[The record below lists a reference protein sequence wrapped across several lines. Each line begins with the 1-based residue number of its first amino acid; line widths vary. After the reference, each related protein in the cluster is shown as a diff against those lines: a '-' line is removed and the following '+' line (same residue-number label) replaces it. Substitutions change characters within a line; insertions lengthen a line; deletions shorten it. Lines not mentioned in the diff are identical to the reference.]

1 MPRETFERDLQRL
14 EDELLTLG
22 SLVEQAI
29 TDSVTSLKERDQ
41 EEAERLVEQDRQLNE
56 RRYTLEAKALT
67 LIATQQPMA
76 GDLRTIAAILSLAS
90 ELERIGDYAKG
101 IAKINLMMGEEP
113 LLKPLID
120 VPRMAD
126 KTRDMLNRALQAFA
140 ERDVDLARSI
150 PREDDEVDGLYNQVY
165 RELLT
170 YIISDPRTI
179 DQATY
184 LLWVAHNLER
194 AADRV
199 TNICERVIFTVTG
212 KLVEIKGDQ
221 RREIT
226 YKNQTMT

>member
-1 MPRETFERDLQRL
+1 MRETFERDLREL

-22 SLVEQAI
+22 SKVEQAI
-29 TDSVTSLKERDQ
+29 TDSVAILKERDR
-41 EEAERLVEQDRQLNE
+41 EEAERLIERDRELNE
-56 RRYTLEAKALT
+56 KRYALEARALT

-101 IAKINLMMGEEP
+101 IARVNLMMGDEP

-120 VPRMAD
+120 LPRMAN
-126 KTRDMLNRALQAFA
+126 KTRDMLNRALRAFS
-140 ERDVDLARSI
+140 ERDVDLARAI
-150 PREDDEVDGLYNQVY
+150 PQEDDEVDGLYNQVY

-212 KLVEIKGDQ
+212 KLVEIKGGE
-221 RREIT
+221 RKEIT
-226 YKNQTMT
+226 YKEQMTS

>member
-1 MPRETFERDLQRL
+1 MVRQNFERDLQEL
-14 EDELLTLG
+14 QDELLTLG
-22 SLVEQAI
+22 SMVGQAI
-29 TDSVTSLKERDQ
+29 TDSVESLKERDR
-41 EEAERLVEQDRQLNE
+41 EEARRLIAQDRQMNE
-56 RRYTLEAKALT
+56 MRYALEAKALT

-76 GDLRTIAAILSLAS
+76 GDLRVIAAVLSVAS

-120 VPRMAD
+120 VPRMAE

-140 ERDVDLARSI
+140 ERDVELARSI
-150 PREDDEVDGLYNQVY
+150 PPQDDEVDGLYNQVY

-179 DQATY
+179 DQATN
-184 LLWVAHNLER
+184 LLWVSHNLER

-199 TNICERVIFTVTG
+199 VNICERVIFTVTG
-212 KLVEIKGDQ
+212 RLVEIKGEDD
-221 RREIT
+221 EEVT
-226 YKNQTMT
+226 YAQ